1 METLSKKEGGTG
13 LGKKN
18 LIVNQMLERKENFA
32 DLINGTIYEGC
43 QILRADM
50 LEKQSCHSGVIYEE
64 EGSKRV
70 LERDADIRMK
80 ADMGTYSLIW
90 TNETQAKVH
99 YAMPVRVMLQDA
111 LEYVRQVQELEKK
124 HKDLGE
130 KLREDEFLSGIQKED
145 RISPVITTVLYC
157 GTEWDG
163 SKSLREMFEVDERDE
178 SLKVLEKYLPEYRIH
193 VVDVSQIEDMS
204 VFKSCLQHIFSM
216 VKYNSDKKE
225 LYEYM
230 KANRE
235 EIRKMDHVEQL
246 AALVLLGEQKRVQ
259 KLMDEKEEWEGDV
272 CKAIDDLIEDGRQE
286 GRAEGRAESIL
297 ELLGELGSIPA
308 EITMRIRK
316 EENVEVLREWLKLA
330 ARADNVQQFLSCM

>member
-1 METLSKKEGGTG
+1 M
-13 LGKKN
+13 GKKN

-90 TNETQAKVH
+90 TNETQARVH

-111 LEYVRQVQELEKK
+111 LEYVKQVQELEKK

-130 KLREDEFLSGIQKED
+130 KLREDEFLSGVRKED
-145 RISPVITTVLYC
+145 RIFPVITIVLYC

-163 SKSLREMFEVDERDE
+163 SRSLREMFDIDKQDP
-178 SLKVLEKYLPEYRIH
+178 SLKILEKYLPEYRIH
-193 VVDVSQIEDMS
+193 IVDVGRIQNMK

-216 VKYNSDKKE
+216 IKYNSDKKK
-225 LYEYM
+225 LYEYI
-230 KANRE
+230 KVNQE
-235 EIRKMDHVEQL
+235 EIRKMDHVEQM
-246 AALVLLGEQKRVQ
+246 AALVLLGEQKRLQ
-259 KLMDEKEEWEGDV
+259 KLMDANVEWEGDV

-308 EITMRIRK
+308 ELVMKIRK
-316 EENVEVLREWLKLA
+316 EENIEILREWLKLA
-330 ARADNVQQFLSCM
+330 ARADNIQQFISCL